1 MSYLEIIFW
10 IGISIVVYSYI
21 GYGLLLYFLVKIKK
35 LFIAK
40 QTFEPNFEPEV
51 TLVVP
56 CFNEADYIEEKI
68 KNSLALDYPKSK
80 LKFIFISDGSNDD
93 TYERVKKHPEVLA
106 LHEDARNGKA
116 AAMNRAMQ
124 FVKTP
129 VVFFCDANT
138 ALNPEAIKE
147 MVKHYADPKVG
158 AVTGEKRIINS
169 VKENASGAGE
179 GIYWKYESF
188 LKQLDSDFFTI
199 VGAAGELMSYRTE
212 LYKDLPKDSLLD
224 DLMQSM
230 QIANDGYRV
239 IYEKNAF
246 ADETASANV
255 GEEFKRKV
263 RIAAGAFQSMSRLP
277 NSFNLLTN
285 FRVAFLFISHRVLRW
300 TLAPLSLLVLLIV
313 NIVLI
318 FTHGGIYD
326 FLLIAQLIF
335 YSMALLGWYLANKQV
350 KVKALFVPYY
360 FFIMNLCMYLGLI
373 RFLRGK
379 QSANW
384 ERAKRAQ

>member
-10 IGISIVVYSYI
+10 IGIAIVVYSYI
-21 GYGLLLYFLVKIKK
+21 GYGLLLYVLVKIKK
-35 LFIAK
+35 LFFAK
-40 QTFEPNFEPEV
+40 QIFDPNFEPEV

-68 KNSLALDYPKSK
+68 KNSLALDYPKNK

-93 TYERVKKHPEVLA
+93 TYERVKKHPEIIA

-116 AAMNRAMQ
+116 AAMNRAMH

-129 VVFFCDANT
+129 IVFFCDANT
-138 ALNPEAIKE
+138 ALNPEAIRE
-147 MVKHYADPKVG
+147 MVKHYANPKVG

-169 VKENASGAGE
+169 DKENASGAGE

-212 LYKDLPKDSLLD
+212 LYKELPKDSLLD

-230 QIANDGYRV
+230 QIANEGYRV
-239 IYEKNAF
+239 IYEKNAI

-255 GEEFKRKV
+255 GEELKRKV

-313 NIVLI
+313 NTALI
-318 FTHGGIYD
+318 FTHGGIYNY
-326 FLLIAQLIF
+326 LLIAQVIF
-335 YSMALLGWYLANKQV
+335 YSMALLGWYLANIHV

-373 RFLRGK
+373 RYLRGK

-384 ERAKRAQ
+384 ERAKRA